1 MNRFCLLLAFLLAF
15 SASAGAEVEWQV
27 SQHLKLPSAPIDVAT
42 SADGQRV
49 FVLLKAGEVRIY
61 DAGGQQQEALMI
73 GGNADKIAVSPDG
86 EQLVLS
92 DSKTQ
97 QVSLVALDYVKP
109 IDLSGSPFKGP
120 ADAKVV
126 VAVYSDFQ

>member
-1 MNRFCLLLAFLLAF
+1 MNRLCLLLAFVLALT
-15 SASAGAEVEWQV
+15 SPAMAEVEWQV
-27 SQHLKLPSAPIDVAT
+27 SQNLKLPSAPIDIAT

-61 DAGGQQQEALMI
+61 DAGGQQQEVLKI
-73 GGNADKIAVSPDG
+73 GGSADKIAVSPDG

-92 DSKTQ
+92 DSKSP
-97 QVSLVALDYVKP
+97 QVSLVALDYVKK
-109 IDLSGSPFKGP
+109 IDISGSPFKGP